1 MKGVPHDPQRAFRVA
16 RADHMVAR
24 VFQVDCDQLL
34 DCGFVFDDQ
43 NVYSHRAV
51 PGLRFIMRIV

>member
-1 MKGVPHDPQRAFRVA
+1 MIGERTRSMAAAAILAGLVAIVYGRAVGA
-16 RADHMVAR
+16 
-24 VFQVDCDQLL
+24 
-34 DCGFVFDDQ
+34 GFVFDDQ